1 MSGVRSA
8 PDYFPASYVNPGQE
22 KKAQCLNQSQKPHAH
37 KTNLMQESQS
47 LKLTATVAPFFP
59 APPVNILSIV
69 PSDLNMEYSPQ
80 IPPNIVVTWFNEK
93 KYS

>member
-1 MSGVRSA
+1 MSILV
-8 PDYFPASYVNPGQE
+8 
-22 KKAQCLNQSQKPHAH
+22 KKNSRGLEGTQKPHAH
-37 KTNLMQESQS
+37 KAKIMQESQS
-47 LKLTATVAPFFP
+47 LKLTAPVAPFFP

-93 KYS
+93 KYSWNIQKQRY